1 MQPVLKTIAA
11 LALAVIGTTQAATA
25 TGDEMLRDMS
35 CTFARGTSWTV
46 EGGRLQSAPP
56 QSLSF
61 SVTAINLTAQSAKLT
76 AGGTSGT
83 GTLRIIRAL
92 NANHFLEVAQEG
104 FLNLTTIY
112 DRDPASG
119 THPAV
124 HSRHFA
130 LLGQP
135 LFSQY
140 AGSCTEK

>member
-1 MQPVLKTIAA
+1 MRSIFSLIALAATPVLAA
-11 LALAVIGTTQAATA
+11 APDEGT
-25 TGDEMLRDMS
+25 RDMV
-35 CTFARGTSWTV
+35 CTFARGNAWTV
-46 EGGRLQSAPP
+46 EAGKLQSSAP
-56 QSLSF
+56 QALSF
-61 SVTAINLTAQSAKLT
+61 TVSAIDLEGQSAKLT
-76 AGGTSGT
+76 AGGQSGT

-112 DRDPASG
+112 DLDPATG

-140 AGSCTEK
+140 AGSCKTK